1 MSVRYHRH
9 GNRLIN
15 SEPVSNILYDLG
27 LIYLHKVLSA
37 RRTRMAEQDFEVFE
51 SKIDE
56 VVRILELMNSSDKD
70 KQDNGIDL
78 ANK

>member
-1 MSVRYHRH
+1 M
-9 GNRLIN
+9 
-15 SEPVSNILYDLG
+15 
-27 LIYLHKVLSA
+27 
-37 RRTRMAEQDFEVFE
+37 RMAEQDFEVFE

>member
-1 MSVRYHRH
+1 M
-9 GNRLIN
+9 IN
-15 SEPVSNILYDLG
+15 SEPVYNILYGLV
-27 LIYLHKVLSA
+27 LIYLHKVISA
-37 RRTRMAEQDFEVFE
+37 RRMRMAEQDFEVFE